1 VAGGCAAEDV
11 SAASCMEAFLVTWVA
26 GFGVPETITAD
37 RGSQFT
43 SASWASICTRLGM
56 RHAMTMAYHPHA
68 NGLVERA
75 HRELKDALKARGAA
89 TDWPA
94 HLPWVLLGL
103 HAAPKEISGVFSAEA
118 MFGQQL
124 VLPGELN
131 PGPEAPPLDFRDSL
145 ASSSP
150 PLTSQP
156 RTYA

>member
-1 VAGGCAAEDV
+1 
-11 SAASCMEAFLVTWVA
+11 
-26 GFGVPETITAD
+26 
-37 RGSQFT
+37 
-43 SASWASICTRLGM
+43 M
-56 RHAMTMAYHPHA
+56 RHAMTTAHHPQA

-75 HRELKDALKARGAA
+75 HRQLKDALKARGAA

-103 HAAPKEISGVFSAEA
+103 HAAPKEISAVSSAEA
-118 MFGQQL
+118 VFGQQL

-150 PLTSQP
+150 SLTSQP
-156 RTYA
+156 CTYAEVASQPPVGGLPKAAYVYVKRGGPGPPLSPAYTGPDRVVRPGPKHFVLKV